1 MTTSVAEIAAGIYRI
16 STYVPELGPRGFT
29 FNQFLLDAEEPLL
42 YHTGMRALFP
52 VVSAEVD
59 RIVGLD
65 RLRWIAF
72 SHVEADE
79 CGSMNEF
86 LAAAPRAQVAH
97 GATGVMVSLND
108 LADRPPRAL
117 DDGEVIDLGG
127 RELRAR
133 RIRHVDTPHVPHNW
147 EARVIYEEVTG
158 TLFCGDLATQD
169 GNGPALTGD
178 DLIEQALAAEDLF
191 HQTSLGAGGPGHAAC
206 AGRDRADH
214 ARDHARLELS
224 RRRRCAAA
232 RAGRRLRVDVRR
244 DPAGPRPGNRL
255 TGGGGCGGLV
265 MKTDVV
271 VVGGGPA
278 GLAVSHELTTAGRD
292 HVVLERGAVAQ
303 SWHTQRWDS
312 LRMITPNWMARLPG
326 WRVPGSGPGRLHERG
341 RGRGVPHV
349 VRRLVR
355 CAGRRRHRRPVG
367 PEPARRLR
375 GPHRRRHLAGGQ
387 RGRGNRCGRAA
398 PSPGGRRPAGRGPDP
413 GLRPRLPE
421 PVDAGA
427 RRRPRR
433 GGLGHRAADRRRAA
447 GRRP

>member
-191 HQTSLGAGGPGHAAC
+191 HQTSLAPAVPATLRALAAIEPTTLAIMHGSSYHGDGGAQL
-206 AGRDRADH
+206 RA
-214 ARDHARLELS
+214 
-224 RRRRCAAA
+224 
-232 RAGRRLRVDVRR
+232 
-244 DPAGPRPGNRL
+244 
-255 TGGGGCGGLV
+255 
-265 MKTDVV
+265 
-271 VVGGGPA
+271 
-278 GLAVSHELTTAGRD
+278 LADAYESTYAET
-292 HVVLERGAVAQ
+292 
-303 SWHTQRWDS
+303 
-312 LRMITPNWMARLPG
+312 
-326 WRVPGSGPGRLHERG
+326 
-341 RGRGVPHV
+341 
-349 VRRLVR
+349 
-355 CAGRRRHRRPVG
+355 RPV
-367 PEPARRLR
+367 PAQ
-375 GPHRRRHLAGGQ
+375 AT
-387 RGRGNRCGRAA
+387 A
-398 PSPGGRRPAGRGPDP
+398 
-413 GLRPRLPE
+413 
-421 PVDAGA
+421 
-427 RRRPRR
+427 
-433 GGLGHRAADRRRAA
+433 
-447 GRRP
+447 

>member
-29 FNQFLLDAEEPLL
+29 FNQFLLDAEQPLL

-178 DLIEQALAAEDLF
+178 DLIEQALAAEDFF
-191 HQTSLGAGGPGHAAC
+191 HQTSLGPAVPATLRALAAIEPTTLAIMHGSSYHGDGGAQL
-206 AGRDRADH
+206 RA
-214 ARDHARLELS
+214 
-224 RRRRCAAA
+224 
-232 RAGRRLRVDVRR
+232 
-244 DPAGPRPGNRL
+244 
-255 TGGGGCGGLV
+255 
-265 MKTDVV
+265 
-271 VVGGGPA
+271 
-278 GLAVSHELTTAGRD
+278 LADAYESTYAET
-292 HVVLERGAVAQ
+292 
-303 SWHTQRWDS
+303 
-312 LRMITPNWMARLPG
+312 
-326 WRVPGSGPGRLHERG
+326 
-341 RGRGVPHV
+341 
-349 VRRLVR
+349 RLV
-355 CAGRRRHRRPVG
+355 
-367 PEPARRLR
+367 PAQ
-375 GPHRRRHLAGGQ
+375 AT
-387 RGRGNRCGRAA
+387 A
-398 PSPGGRRPAGRGPDP
+398 
-413 GLRPRLPE
+413 
-421 PVDAGA
+421 
-427 RRRPRR
+427 
-433 GGLGHRAADRRRAA
+433 
-447 GRRP
+447 

>member
-97 GATGVMVSLND
+97 GVTGVMVSLND

-191 HQTSLGAGGPGHAAC
+191 HQTSLGPAVPATLRALAAIEPTTLAIMHGSSYHGDGGAQL
-206 AGRDRADH
+206 RA
-214 ARDHARLELS
+214 
-224 RRRRCAAA
+224 
-232 RAGRRLRVDVRR
+232 
-244 DPAGPRPGNRL
+244 
-255 TGGGGCGGLV
+255 
-265 MKTDVV
+265 
-271 VVGGGPA
+271 
-278 GLAVSHELTTAGRD
+278 LADAYESTYAET
-292 HVVLERGAVAQ
+292 
-303 SWHTQRWDS
+303 
-312 LRMITPNWMARLPG
+312 
-326 WRVPGSGPGRLHERG
+326 
-341 RGRGVPHV
+341 
-349 VRRLVR
+349 RLV
-355 CAGRRRHRRPVG
+355 
-367 PEPARRLR
+367 PAQ
-375 GPHRRRHLAGGQ
+375 AT
-387 RGRGNRCGRAA
+387 A
-398 PSPGGRRPAGRGPDP
+398 
-413 GLRPRLPE
+413 
-421 PVDAGA
+421 
-427 RRRPRR
+427 
-433 GGLGHRAADRRRAA
+433 
-447 GRRP
+447 

>member
-29 FNQFLLDAEEPLL
+29 FNQFLLDAEQPLL

-133 RIRHVDTPHVPHNW
+133 QIRHVDTPHVPHNW

-191 HQTSLGAGGPGHAAC
+191 HQTSLGPAVPATLRALAAIEPTTLAIMHGSSYHGDGGAQL
-206 AGRDRADH
+206 RALAD
-214 ARDHARLELS
+214 AYESTYAETRQ
-224 RRRRCAAA
+224 
-232 RAGRRLRVDVRR
+232 V
-244 DPAGPRPGNRL
+244 PAQ
-255 TGGGGCGGLV
+255 V
-265 MKTDVV
+265 
-271 VVGGGPA
+271 PA
-278 GLAVSHELTTAGRD
+278 
-292 HVVLERGAVAQ
+292 
-303 SWHTQRWDS
+303 
-312 LRMITPNWMARLPG
+312 
-326 WRVPGSGPGRLHERG
+326 
-341 RGRGVPHV
+341 
-349 VRRLVR
+349 
-355 CAGRRRHRRPVG
+355 
-367 PEPARRLR
+367 
-375 GPHRRRHLAGGQ
+375 
-387 RGRGNRCGRAA
+387 
-398 PSPGGRRPAGRGPDP
+398 
-413 GLRPRLPE
+413 
-421 PVDAGA
+421 
-427 RRRPRR
+427 
-433 GGLGHRAADRRRAA
+433 
-447 GRRP
+447 

>member
-147 EARVIYEEVTG
+147 ESRVIYEEVTG

-191 HQTSLGAGGPGHAAC
+191 HQTSLGAGGPRPRCGRWPRSSPPRSRSCTARAITATAVRSC
-206 AGRDRADH
+206 ARWPTPT
-214 ARDHARLELS
+214 
-224 RRRRCAAA
+224 RRRT
-232 RAGRRLRVDVRR
+232 
-244 DPAGPRPGNRL
+244 PRPGRSPPRQPP
-255 TGGGGCGGLV
+255 
-265 MKTDVV
+265 D
-271 VVGGGPA
+271 
-278 GLAVSHELTTAGRD
+278 
-292 HVVLERGAVAQ
+292 
-303 SWHTQRWDS
+303 
-312 LRMITPNWMARLPG
+312 
-326 WRVPGSGPGRLHERG
+326 
-341 RGRGVPHV
+341 RGRGV
-349 VRRLVR
+349 RRFRDEDGR
-355 CAGRRRHRRPVG
+355 CRGRRRAGRPRG
-367 PEPARRLR
+367 EPRA
-375 GPHRRRHLAGGQ
+375 H
-387 RGRGNRCGRAA
+387 RGR
-398 PSPGGRRPAGRGPDP
+398 P
-413 GLRPRLPE
+413 
-421 PVDAGA
+421 
-427 RRRPRR
+427 RPRR
-433 GGLGHRAADRRRAA
+433 PGA
-447 GRRP
+447 GCGR

>member
-1 MTTSVAEIAAGIYRI
+1 MTTTVAEIAAGIYRI

-29 FNQFLLDAEEPLL
+29 FNQFLIDAEEPLL

-147 EARVIYEEVTG
+147 EARVLYEEVTG

-191 HQTSLGAGGPGHAAC
+191 HQTSLGPAVLATLRALAAIEPTTLAIMHGSSYHGDGGAQL
-206 AGRDRADH
+206 RALAD
-214 ARDHARLELS
+214 AYEATYAETRLVP
-224 RRRRCAAA
+224 A
-232 RAGRRLRVDVRR
+232 RA
-244 DPAGPRPGNRL
+244 
-255 TGGGGCGGLV
+255 
-265 MKTDVV
+265 
-271 VVGGGPA
+271 
-278 GLAVSHELTTAGRD
+278 TA
-292 HVVLERGAVAQ
+292 
-303 SWHTQRWDS
+303 
-312 LRMITPNWMARLPG
+312 
-326 WRVPGSGPGRLHERG
+326 
-341 RGRGVPHV
+341 
-349 VRRLVR
+349 
-355 CAGRRRHRRPVG
+355 
-367 PEPARRLR
+367 
-375 GPHRRRHLAGGQ
+375 
-387 RGRGNRCGRAA
+387 
-398 PSPGGRRPAGRGPDP
+398 
-413 GLRPRLPE
+413 
-421 PVDAGA
+421 
-427 RRRPRR
+427 
-433 GGLGHRAADRRRAA
+433 
-447 GRRP
+447 